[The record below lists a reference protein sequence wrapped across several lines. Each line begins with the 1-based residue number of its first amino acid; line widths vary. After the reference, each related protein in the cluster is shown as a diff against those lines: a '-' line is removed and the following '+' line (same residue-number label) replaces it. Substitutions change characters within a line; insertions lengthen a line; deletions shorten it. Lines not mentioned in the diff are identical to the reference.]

1 MLYIINLIRDEP
13 KKFVNTQFLWQYI
26 IHMNK
31 SDLIKK
37 IEQERGS
44 RLLVYV
50 TGDRQPFLTRVATD
64 VLPLMNQHLSEFGEV
79 DKVSLFLYTSGGDM
93 LAPIRI
99 VKLIRNHCKNFE
111 VLVPYKAHSAG
122 TLVALGADE
131 IVMGKL
137 GELSPVDPST
147 GHPFNP
153 QNPGNPQRR
162 LEVSVEDLNSYF
174 LFAKERAGVKDDQMV
189 EVYKQLVEK
198 MHPLS
203 IGNAYRA
210 FRMSKM
216 LTERLLRLHMDKNK
230 DKEKIEKIVKEIT
243 GDITIHAYPIDVCDA
258 KELGLNVSS
267 PSADLGQAIWD
278 LYSHYAG
285 ELKLGQP
292 FHPSEF
298 LGDQEMAQVSYPAA
312 FVDSSEFTHKFVFKG
327 KVQKTIRNNQPVSGM
342 NMDSQSWI
350 LEK

>member
-1 MLYIINLIRDEP
+1 
-13 KKFVNTQFLWQYI
+13 
-26 IHMNK
+26 MNK
-31 SDLIKK
+31 KDLINK
-37 IEQERGS
+37 IEEKRNS
-44 RLLVYV
+44 RLLIYI
-50 TGDRQPFLTRVATD
+50 TGDRQPFPTRVTAD
-64 VLPLMNQHLSEFGEV
+64 VLPLMNQHLSKFGDV

-122 TLVALGADE
+122 TLIALGADE

-153 QNPGNPQRR
+153 QNPSNPQQR

-216 LTERLLRLHMDKNK
+216 LTERLLELHMDKGK
-230 DKEKIEKIVKEIT
+230 DKQKIEKIVKEIT
-243 GDITIHAYPIDVCDA
+243 GDITIHAYPIDVDDA
-258 KELGLNVSS
+258 KGLGLNVSS
-267 PSADLGQAIWD
+267 PDTDLGQAMWD
-278 LYSHYAG
+278 LYSYYAS

-298 LGDQEMAQVSYPAA
+298 LGDQEMAQVNYPAA
-312 FVDSSEFTHKFVFKG
+312 FVDSSEFTHKFIFKG
-327 KVQKTIRNNQPVSGM
+327 KVQKTIRNNQTAIDM
-342 NMDSQSWI
+342 NIDSQSWV